1 VRGSRPTETILLQ
14 QTLTLP
20 LSLGR
25 GEATQARRGATA
37 EAIHS
42 ESVLDLRHAHRAF
55 ASPLEQGERI
65 KVRGSESRRHQIPRE
80 TLTLPLSLGKG
91 EAIHAREQTCAE
103 SGGEQ
108 SITAGI
114 RSNPLR
120 VSPHCGAA
128 RRGRMMM
135 RLHDAIQ
142 GIVPASGPDA
152 DCPRHAP
159 SLCLTNSVRFVNLK

>member
-55 ASPLEQGERI
+55 ASP
-65 KVRGSESRRHQIPRE
+65 
-80 TLTLPLSLGKG
+80 LGKG